1 METEIWKNLSL
12 EDLPNE
18 EWRDVAG
25 YEGSYMVSNLGRVKS
40 LPTQK
45 FKKPIR
51 ILSAYFSGNGYLTV
65 KLQSEGKIKNIRVHQ
80 LVAQAF
86 IPNPNNYSEINHI
99 DENKLNNL
107 SSNLQWCSRS
117 FNVNY
122 GGRNIAVAYK
132 LRNRKD
138 QSKIVQQID
147 KDGNVLR
154 EFRSLSEACRYYKCS
169 KNSIGKVCRNEKNH
183 YKEMLFKYKL

>member
-1 METEIWKNLSL
+1 METEIYKNLSL
-12 EDLPNE
+12 ENLPNE
-18 EWRDVAG
+18 EWKNVVG

-51 ILSAYFSGNGYLTV
+51 ILRSYITGNGYLTV
-65 KLQSEGKIKNIRVHQ
+65 KLQSEGNILNIRVHR

-107 SSNLQWCSRS
+107 YSNLQWCDRS

-122 GGRNIAVAYK
+122 GGRNITVAYK

-147 KDGNVLR
+147 INGNLLR
-154 EFRSLSEACRYYKCS
+154 EFRSVADAGRYYKCYPS
-169 KNSIGKVCRNEKNH
+169 YIGKVCRNERSN
-183 YKEMLFKYKL
+183 YKGMLFKYKQ

>member
-1 METEIWKNLSL
+1 METEIYKNLSL
-12 EDLPNE
+12 ENLPNE
-18 EWRDVAG
+18 EWRDVIG
-25 YEGSYMVSNLGRVKS
+25 YEGSYMVSNFGRVKS

-51 ILSAYFSGNGYLTV
+51 ILSSYITGNGYLTV
-65 KLQSEGKIKNIRVHQ
+65 KLQSEGNIKNIRVHR

-86 IPNPNNYSEINHI
+86 VPNPNNYSEINHI

-107 SSNLQWCSRS
+107 YSNLQWCDRS

-122 GGRNIAVAYK
+122 GGRNITVAYK

-147 KDGNVLR
+147 INGNLLR
-154 EFRSLSEACRYYKCS
+154 EFRSLADAGRYYKCHP
-169 KNSIGKVCRNEKNH
+169 NYIGKVCRNERNN
-183 YKEMLFKYKL
+183 YKGMFFKYKQ